1 MKSNQQVLGD
11 VGGMGMQQPA
21 RISVTPMN
29 DSLVGRAADTKRRE
43 GERARL
49 RFRVG
54 QGLLVVEGLALGVLG
69 GVALAWTMGYTR
81 FGADGMPMLGLKVTP
96 LHAGLLLTVGALA
109 LLACLGR
116 RTAFIFSALTACGWA
131 ALTIVCALKAAHHAP
146 GVLGFDPR
154 DSLLYGALSAY
165 NLVTA
170 SCLALARIGS
180 DRQNVNGSSHEPP
193 ISWSRS
199 GWRGAHIGAQGDDSG
214 GLN

>member
-1 MKSNQQVLGD
+1 MDD
-11 VGGMGMQQPA
+11 VGGKGMQQPA

-29 DSLVGRAADTKRRE
+29 DSLVRRAADTKRRE

-49 RFRVG
+49 RFRLG

-69 GVALAWTMGYTR
+69 GVALAGSMGYTL
-81 FGADGMPMLGLKVTP
+81 FGADGIPMLGLKVTP

-116 RTAFIFSALTACGWA
+116 RAAFVFSALTAWGWA
-131 ALTIVCALKAAHHAP
+131 ALTIVCALKVAHHAP

-165 NLVTA
+165 NLVTS
-170 SCLALARIGS
+170 SCLVLARNGS
-180 DRQNVNGSSHEPP
+180 DRQNVNGHSHKPP
-193 ISWSRS
+193 VSWSRS
-199 GWRGAHIGAQGDDSG
+199 EWRGARLGAQGDDSG
-214 GLN
+214 GLS

>member
-1 MKSNQQVLGD
+1 
-11 VGGMGMQQPA
+11 MQQPA

-43 GERARL
+43 GERGRL

-69 GVALAWTMGYTR
+69 GVALAWSMGYTR
-81 FGADGMPMLGLKVTP
+81 FGADGIPMLGLKVTP

-116 RTAFIFSALTACGWA
+116 RTAFVFSALTACGWA
-131 ALTIVCALKAAHHAP
+131 ALTIVCALKVAHHAP

-170 SCLALARIGS
+170 SCLAGPNWFGS
-180 DRQNVNGSSHEPP
+180 PECRRKQPRTP
-193 ISWSRS
+193 F
-199 GWRGAHIGAQGDDSG
+199 
-214 GLN
+214 

>member
-1 MKSNQQVLGD
+1 MGD

-29 DSLVGRAADTKRRE
+29 DSLVGRAADTKRRDD
-43 GERARL
+43 GRGRL
-49 RFRVG
+49 RVRVG
-54 QGLLVVEGLALGVLG
+54 RGLLLVEGLVLGVLG
-69 GVALAWTMGYTR
+69 GVALAWSMGYTR
-81 FGADGMPMLGLKVTP
+81 FGADGIPMLGLKVTP

-170 SCLALARIGS
+170 ACLVLARIGS
-180 DRQNVNGSSHEPP
+180 DRQNLNGNSHEPP
-193 ISWSRS
+193 FSWSGS
-199 GWRGAHIGAQGDDSG
+199 EWRGAHLGAQGDDSG
-214 GLN
+214 GLS